1 MLKGQD
7 HLVWAEADDSSIA
20 SIVVRSKIGDQQW
33 KSVTKIH
40 EKWRR
45 KERRMWIES
54 HLLENKRNTR

>member
-1 MLKGQD
+1 M
-7 HLVWAEADDSSIA
+7 WAEADDSSIA
-20 SIVVRSKIGDQQW
+20 SIVIRSKIGDQQW
-33 KSVTKIH
+33 KSVTKTAWIH